1 MRTIA
6 VAAMAALWTSAALA
20 QEVVEIPFAPQPGV
34 YVVDET
40 RTRTFTENG
49 QARTSG
55 GQVRS
60 RLELRT
66 SVAPF
71 SAVWT
76 TLSADPRAIVIDN
89 GGADPTLLVGESIAL
104 TLDES
109 GAPSA
114 MSDWGGVRRRM
125 FQIMLRDERDPFWR
139 RAYEATERMMA
150 GWGPETA
157 APTLFETLGTMS
169 ACHNTGLAIG
179 EPLVIDVPIPNA
191 LGGPPVTTRAIWEL
205 QAVDRQA
212 GTARIIHGRS
222 PDLASLNESAAQ
234 SVEGLE
240 VLPSDRGQLINSVSQ
255 RVECVVDLRSGMA
268 RSVTFEVRMSLGPD
282 AEVRRRVITVNQQ

>member
-1 MRTIA
+1 MRTIGTA
-6 VAAMAALWTSAALA
+6 FMAALLTSAALA
-20 QEVVEIPFAPQPGV
+20 QEVVEIPFAPQPGA
-34 YVVDET
+34 YVIDET

-49 QARTSG
+49 QTRTSG

-66 SVAPF
+66 SGAPI

-89 GGADPTLLVGESIAL
+89 GGADPTLLTGEAIAL

-109 GAPSA
+109 GAPNG

-125 FQIMLRDERDPFWR
+125 FQIMLRGERDPFWR

-150 GWGPETA
+150 GWGSETA
-157 APTLFETLGTMS
+157 APTLFETLGAMS

-179 EPLVIDVPIPNA
+179 EPLVVDVPIPTA

-212 GTARIIHGRS
+212 GTARILHTRS
-222 PDLASLNESAAQ
+222 PDLASANASAAE

-240 VLPSDRGQLINSVSQ
+240 MLPSDRGQRINSASQ
-255 RVECVVDLRSGMA
+255 RVECVVDLRSGMV
-268 RSVTFEVRMSLGPD
+268 RSLTLEVRMSLGPD
-282 AEVRRRVITVNQQ
+282 AELRRRVITVSPQ